1 MRGGLRSLLGRVR
14 KSVAQ
19 RMMGAMMCD
28 GVTAECYFQW
38 VPGLGDL
45 ERSGALNLP
54 QNKYSVLGSAGAD
67 GRWSGGY
74 R

>member
-1 MRGGLRSLLGRVR
+1 MRSLLGRVR

-28 GVTAECYFQW
+28 GVTVECYFQW

-45 ERSGALNLP
+45 GVPAL
-54 QNKYSVLGSAGAD
+54 
-67 GRWSGGY
+67 
-74 R
+74 